1 MCPIIALISCYT
13 MNLMAVFYVL
23 VCWMQ
28 QVENVPVI
36 EEGTR
41 RLAVVNMDWR
51 HVRVMLSNF

>member
-1 MCPIIALISCYT
+1 

-23 VCWMQ
+23 DCWMQ